1 MTPQLILRIVG
12 IAALVVSALFMA
24 LAVHYYLTNHIRA
37 VMDDLS
43 GKARAQSVASTRAQA
58 VWEGRRGQTSRR
70 QTSAPKR
77 EAVVTQGTVT
87 PAQTPMPEMPQVP
100 APAFDDE
107 DELGT
112 VVVEADFTMQP
123 AAAGQAATTTSPSD
137 GAPSAVAFRVV
148 KSIVLCDS
156 NQIIAAEEGVNA

>member
-12 IAALVVSALFMA
+12 IAALVVSALFTV

-43 GKARAQSVASTRAQA
+43 GKARAQGVAATRARA
-58 VWEGRRGQTSRR
+58 VWEGQRGQTSRR
-70 QTSAPKR
+70 QASAPKK
-77 EAVVTQGTVT
+77 EASVTQGTVT
-87 PAQTPMPEMPQVP
+87 PAQMPQVEMPQVP
-100 APAFDDE
+100 APSFDDE

-112 VVVEADFTMQP
+112 VVVEADFTTQSVV
-123 AAAGQAATTTSPSD
+123 AGQVATTTFTSD
-137 GAPSAVAFRVV
+137 GAPGAVVFHVV
-148 KSIVLCDS
+148 KNIVLCDS

>member
-12 IAALVVSALFMA
+12 IAALVVSALFTA

-70 QTSAPKR
+70 QASAPKK
-77 EAVVTQGTVT
+77 EAAVTQGTVT
-87 PAQTPMPEMPQVP
+87 PAQMPQVEMPQVS

-112 VVVEADFTMQP
+112 VVVEADFTMQSV
-123 AAAGQAATTTSPSD
+123 AAGQVATTTSSSD
-137 GAPSAVAFRVV
+137 GAPGAVVFHVV